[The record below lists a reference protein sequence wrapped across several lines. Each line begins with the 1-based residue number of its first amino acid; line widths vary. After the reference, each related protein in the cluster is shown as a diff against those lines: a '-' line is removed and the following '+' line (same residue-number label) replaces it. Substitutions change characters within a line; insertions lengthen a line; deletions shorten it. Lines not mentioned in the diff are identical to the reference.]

1 MPAGDFAVLAVLAV
15 RTVRQRYRAVCT
27 PVWAFLQK
35 VGKQADS
42 ETRADLG
49 EYGRVVAANQNKMN
63 NSRSFARVSKASK
76 IKYQKQVENRVSY
89 AGLAQ
94 TRLWQAE
101 RPAVRSVA

>member
-42 ETRADLG
+42 ETRAYLG
-49 EYGRVVAANQNKMN
+49 ECRHVIAANQNKIN
-63 NSRSFARVSKASK
+63 KPRSFAWVLEAALKRV
-76 IKYQKQVENRVSY
+76 
-89 AGLAQ
+89 
-94 TRLWQAE
+94 
-101 RPAVRSVA
+101 